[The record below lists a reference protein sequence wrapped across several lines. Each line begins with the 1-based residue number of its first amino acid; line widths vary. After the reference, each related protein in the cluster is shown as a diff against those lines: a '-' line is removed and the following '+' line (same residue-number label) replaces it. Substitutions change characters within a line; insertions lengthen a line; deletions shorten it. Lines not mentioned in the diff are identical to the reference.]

1 MKPEPTDASG
11 MPVRKLRFPW
21 PSAFAGLLAVACL
34 LVISEPSLV
43 GFYPIPPDWLRFEV
57 KLAVLGGFMLVLL
70 IDLRRY
76 QRRYQAQQVDLKRLG
91 DRLDDLRRR
100 NRQLRLKV
108 HTYSGHTDKLKL
120 FISDKLLEYIEYDEK
135 YLHFKGIAAE
145 VRHNGVISFDK
156 VQTALQQAAAAANA
170 ASGAS
175 TDTTADGAADY
186 REALDAMRYLWDLL
200 DLSTAD
206 NLALHIG
213 NLLYEC
219 EEHYYQRMLN
229 EDTVAPLPYEP
240 VFSPQRAAWR
250 ALNLVR
256 TDLPDMED
264 DAADFRLEDAQ
275 WFVHLAPVEE
285 LLGNENHFVLLLDNL
300 LKNAQFFSGKRAKR
314 SGAVSIAL
322 RLFES
327 QGHAVVRVYNRGPHI
342 PDDESARL
350 FQLGYSTRRTR
361 DHHGRGLGLYFA
373 NEIVKGHDG
382 RISIRNVHV
391 RQTRYELTLAF
402 RNADSAVR
410 VVEVSL
416 NDGRPQCRI
425 VSPASS
431 DDGTEL
437 EEKLTGKVEWPL
449 PSALKRVSITSSD
462 DDSAPTVVDFDPTG
476 KQVRLDPDHPERPH
490 WRISYYP
497 ARKKPRLGFEA
508 MDINGVEFEVS
519 LPTARHRLESGEAT
533 LDEAIDA
540 EMERL
545 DERIKVSSGRD
556 LRKR

>member
-1 MKPEPTDASG
+1 MSG
-11 MPVRKLRFPW
+11 EHADTPGLPVRKLRFPW
-21 PSAFAGLLAVACL
+21 PSALAGLLAGACL
-34 LVISEPSLV
+34 LVMSEPSLV
-43 GFYPIPPDWLRFEV
+43 AFYPIPADWVRLEV

-70 IDLRRY
+70 IDLWRY
-76 QRRYQAQQVDLKRLG
+76 QRRYQAQQADLKRLG
-91 DRLDDLRRR
+91 QRLDDLRRR

-156 VQTALQQAAAAANA
+156 VQTALQQAAASVNA
-170 ASGAS
+170 ASRAS
-175 TDTTADGAADY
+175 TDTAADTAAADY

-229 EDTVAPLPYEP
+229 GDTAAPLPYEP
-240 VFSPQRAAWR
+240 VFSPPRAAWR

-256 TDLPDMED
+256 ADLPPMAD
-264 DAADFRLEDAQ
+264 DEADFKLEESQ
-275 WFVHLAPVEE
+275 WFIHLAPVDE

-314 SGAVSIAL
+314 SGAISIAL
-322 RLFES
+322 TLRES
-327 QGHAVVRVYNRGPHI
+327 EGHAVVRVYNRGPHI
-342 PDDESARL
+342 PEEDGARL
-350 FQLGYSTRRTR
+350 FQLGYSTRRSR

-373 NEIVKGHDG
+373 HEIVKGHDG
-382 RISIRNVHV
+382 RIDIRNIHT
-391 RQTRYELTLAF
+391 RQTRYELTLEL
-402 RNADSAVR
+402 RNGESIAR

-425 VSPASS
+425 VSPASN

-437 EEKLTGKVEWPL
+437 DEKLTGKAELPL
-449 PSALKRVSITSSD
+449 PSGLKRVTITSSD
-462 DDSAPTVVDFDPTG
+462 DDSTPAVVEFDPTG

-490 WRISYYP
+490 WRITYYP

-533 LDEAIDA
+533 LDEDIDA

-545 DERIKVSSGRD
+545 DERIKVSSGQGR
-556 LRKR
+556 